1 MSRLAPDIPELQ
13 HLPEATR
20 SLVYVGALSRAIRS
34 PLTWLTAAV
43 VLGVGAG
50 IGLTSG
56 RALFGG
62 VGAVVGAAADVLPA
76 TCCFFTAVLPW
87 RTRRV
92 LPSVIDQ
99 AGGPTFGDVRDAD
112 QRLERMVDAARRR
125 EGDMAAQ
132 AADRRPPGSSA

>member
-13 HLPEATR
+13 HVPEATR
-20 SLVYVGALSRAIRS
+20 SLVYVGAYTRAIRS

-43 VLGVGAG
+43 VVAVGAS

-62 VGAVVGAAADVLPA
+62 IGAVVGAAAGVLA
-76 TCCFFTAVLPW
+76 AGWCFFTVILPW

-99 AGGPTFGDVRDAD
+99 AGGPILDDVRDAD
-112 QRLERMVDAARRR
+112 QRLKRMVDAASRR
-125 EGDMAAQ
+125 EGATAGQ
-132 AADRRPPGSSA
+132 PADRRPPGGSA